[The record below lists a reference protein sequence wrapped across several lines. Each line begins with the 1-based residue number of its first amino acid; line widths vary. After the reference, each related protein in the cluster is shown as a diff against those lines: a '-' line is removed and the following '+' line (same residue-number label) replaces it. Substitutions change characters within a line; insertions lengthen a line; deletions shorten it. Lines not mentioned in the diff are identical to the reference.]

1 MFLEP
6 DIVDKIKKMKSQ
18 FTRER
23 AKGMRLK
30 SGSGTDEVPVSKWVY
45 LPFLVFLIPFANA
58 KPSNSNLQVS
68 YLRLFLKNVCVVIE
82 LYLLFTQ
89 TQVSN
94 TTIDIFDIN
103 YVKLIYCI
111 QTCL

>member
-23 AKGMRLK
+23 AKGTRLE

-45 LPFLVFLIPFANA
+45 LPFIAFLIPFANG
-58 KPSNSNLQVS
+58 KPNLQVS
-68 YLRLFLKNVCVVIE
+68 YLRLFLKNVCVVVE
-82 LYLLFTQ
+82 LY
-89 TQVSN
+89 
-94 TTIDIFDIN
+94 
-103 YVKLIYCI
+103 
-111 QTCL
+111 